1 MDDDGSKKLSM
12 DEFQKGI
19 NEYGLNFSKA
29 DIAELFRTFDTDQ
42 NGSIDFDEF
51 LRKLRVGFTI

>member
-1 MDDDGSKKLSM
+1 MDDDGSKKLNVE
-12 DEFQKGI
+12 EFTKGI

-29 DIAELFRTFDTDQ
+29 EIGELFRVFDTDQ
-42 NGSIDFDEF
+42 SGSIDFDEF